1 MRADENGTRA
11 VTTPGGKALLPQP
24 RKNRLSGAVRLA
36 FVRQIEQCLL
46 DPMLI
51 RIIRQWDDTVEH
63 DAAVGDGTGLIKV
76 QAVHTGKRLHGLEFL
91 HQRVP
96 SCQSDCG
103 KREIQRGEQHQASG
117 IMPTTPATAETTAER
132 HWPVVTAV
140 SQPPTA

>member
-1 MRADENGTRA
+1 
-11 VTTPGGKALLPQP
+11 
-24 RKNRLSGAVRLA
+24 
-36 FVRQIEQCLL
+36 
-46 DPMLI
+46 MLI

-103 KREIQRGEQHQASG
+103 KREIQRGEQHQAFG
-117 IMPTTPATAETTAER
+117 NHAHHTGHGGDDRGTPLAGRNGSVPASHGVNLRPDEQHA
-132 HWPVVTAV
+132 
-140 SQPPTA
+140 